1 MRTKL
6 KRAGIVALVAL
17 LAVGAASGAVTFDSE
32 TTNTAT
38 TSDVTSTSSAVAYNE
53 SGTVYFE
60 FETQGTESGFNVTDP
75 ETGRELVN
83 RTVSDDSV
91 DQTYSDKT
99 TSPSTYYWETNVSQ
113 SKWSSIEMDPGEN
126 KTLSAYIINDTR
138 AANPTV
144 HMVNMTIMND
154 GKRTYLRLEDDEV
167 GSSGLAELGSET
179 TLGVQ
184 LPWNSDTAT
193 IDQSVPVNGSGT
205 TATIDVQNTTV
216 AERLATSSEGASS
229 GDWVPSTLATVDD
242 EPVKVY
248 ADSAPD
254 DVSGTY
260 IIHDTSAD
268 KLEIHTG
275 DDVDG
280 SSIDVRIVANKG
292 WGAQIDVYGLDL
304 FGL

>member
-1 MRTKL
+1 MRSKL

-60 FETQGTESGFNVTDP
+60 FETQGTESGFNITDP
-75 ETGRELVN
+75 ETEKELVN

-167 GSSGLAELGSET
+167 GSSGLADLGSEK

-260 IIHDTSAD
+260 IVHDTSAD